1 MSSLTLEMHFV
12 KQLRMKYFFILIAL
26 FLISFS
32 GFCQTQSDTITI
44 VKKGRFAKDE
54 EFLNSNQLL
63 VLLRGNREAFELMKK
78 ARSNSALASVFS
90 FTGGVLI
97 GLPLEL
103 AIGGG
108 DINWGMVAVGG
119 GFIVLSIPLIYSYRN
134 NSTRAVES
142 FNRGLLEAHHRKIE
156 IHFQTNANGVGLGLR
171 F

>member
-1 MSSLTLEMHFV
+1 
-12 KQLRMKYFFILIAL
+12 MKYFFILFAL
-26 FLISFS
+26 FFISFS
-32 GFCQTQSDTITI
+32 GHCQTQSDTITI

-63 VLLRGNREAFELMKK
+63 VLMRGNREAFELMKK

-97 GLPLEL
+97 GLPLGL

-119 GFIVLSIPLIYSYRN
+119 GFIVLSIPLVFSYQN
-134 NSTRAVES
+134 NSTRAVEI
-142 FNRGLLEAHHRKIE
+142 FNQGLLEAHQRKIE
-156 IHFQTNANGVGLGLR
+156 LYFQTNENGIGMVLR